1 MADEAA
7 NKVHKVGKILFYI
20 VLLIE
25 LGIVLIDKSAYINPI
40 EGRLFQITFL
50 LCMVK
55 IGITKY
61 SLKEWLVMATFFLL
75 GAISYF
81 VTGRNEIIRIV
92 AFVAAA
98 KDIPVKQA
106 LKVTFYVTLV
116 GVLCLMGMSLF
127 GIMGSLY
134 MEADFGRGTIERR
147 YCLGLGHPNALHCMI
162 WALVTLGIYL
172 YMEKIRWYH
181 YLILFLGNIGLY
193 LLTVSRTGAL
203 VTAFTILLGLIFT
216 VFPFL
221 KEKRWIYIAGMT
233 GAAFCVLFSLLAA
246 AKGHDWKFLE
256 WVDRYVTNRI
266 LFANYYTGMDKWS
279 VFSDPSATSYQDMGF
294 VRLFYWYGIIPGIVY
309 LTVKGIHF
317 FYCYKKKDAAAFLVI
332 TMFVLYTV
340 FEAHAI
346 SVYLAR
352 DYALLLFIGTWS
364 DIFGLR
370 SETEGYFWQ
379 PYRFLGRQVSS

>member
-25 LGIVLIDKSAYINPI
+25 IGIVLIDKSAYINPI

-50 LCMVK
+50 LCMIK
-55 IGITKY
+55 IVVTKY
-61 SLKEWLVMATFFLL
+61 SLKEWLVMTAFFLL

-134 MEADFGRGTIERR
+134 MEADFGRGAIERR
-147 YCLGLGHPNALHCMI
+147 YCLGLGHPNALHCMV
-162 WALVTLGIYL
+162 WALITLGIYL
-172 YMEKIRWYH
+172 YMEKMRWYH

-216 VFPFL
+216 VFPFQ
-221 KEKRWIYIAGMT
+221 KERRWIYIAGMA

-246 AKGHDWKFLE
+246 MGGHRWSLFA
-256 WVDRYVTNRI
+256 WVDKYLTGRI
-266 LFANYYTGMDKWS
+266 YWSAFHCGMRKWS
-279 VFSDPSATSYQDMGF
+279 LFSNARPLIYMDMGF
-294 VRLFYWYGIIPGIVY
+294 VRLFFWYGIIPGIVY
-309 LTVKGIHF
+309 LAVKGIHL

-352 DYALLLFIGTWS
+352 DYALLLLIGTWS
-364 DIFGLR
+364 DVFGLR
-370 SETEGYFWQ
+370 SEAEGYFWQ
-379 PYRFLGRQVSS
+379 PRRILGRQVSS

>member
-1 MADEAA
+1 MAVKNESGIQKIA
-7 NKVHKVGKILFYI
+7 KVLFYI
-20 VLLIE
+20 VLLTE

-61 SLKEWLVMATFFLL
+61 SLKEWLVMAAFFLL

-81 VTGRNEIIRIV
+81 ATGRNEIIRVV
-92 AFVAAA
+92 AFIAAA

-116 GVLCLMGMSLF
+116 GVLCLVAMSLL
-127 GIMGSLY
+127 GVIGSLY
-134 MEADFGRGTIERR
+134 LEMDFGRGGIERR
-147 YCLGLGHPNALHCMI
+147 YCLGLGHPNTLHCMA
-162 WALVTLGIYL
+162 WALITLGIYL
-172 YMEKIRWYH
+172 YMEKMKWYH

-193 LLTVSRTGAL
+193 LLTISRTGVLA
-203 VTAFTILLGLIFT
+203 VSVTILLGMALSML
-216 VFPFL
+216 PSL
-221 KEKRWIYIAGMT
+221 RNKKWIYIAGMA
-233 GAAFCVLFSLLAA
+233 GCIFCVLFSILAA

-279 VFSDPSATSYQDMGF
+279 LFSDPSATSYQDMGF

-309 LTVKGIHF
+309 LAVKGIHL

-346 SVYLAR
+346 SVYLTR
-352 DYALLLFIGTWS
+352 DYALLLMIGTWS
-364 DIFGLR
+364 DVFGLR
-370 SETEGYFWQ
+370 SEVEGYFWQ
-379 PYRFLGRQVSS
+379 PRRILGRQVSS